1 MEKKEKWIKGR
12 HKVVTTLAAALI
24 GPYTRMTYGV
34 KVKPFREQGD
44 RQYLIVMNHQTP
56 FDQFFIGMAF
66 RGPVYYI
73 ASEDIFSNG
82 FISRLLEYAVAPIPI
97 RKQTM
102 DIGAIRTCLRIVK
115 EGGTIA
121 LAPEGNRTYSG
132 RTEYMKPSIA
142 KLARKL
148 KLPVALF
155 RIEGGYGVQPRWAD
169 SIRKG
174 PMQAGVVRVIEPE
187 EYESMTDEAFFEEIR
202 KGLTVDEAVADAEY
216 TAPALAE
223 YMERAI
229 YVCPDCGLA
238 EFESHG
244 DLVTCKSCGRQIR
257 YLPTKELQGVGK
269 EFPFRFVADWYDY
282 QCSFVHKMDPADW
295 VETPAFRDTVNLF
308 EVALCERKKQLA
320 ENAVLELYGD
330 RVEIRGVGEEPVV
343 VPFSAENALT
353 VLGRNKLNLYFDK
366 EVWQVK
372 GGKRFNA
379 LKYVNFYHHYRNISE
394 GNYDEQFLGL

>member
-1 MEKKEKWIKGR
+1 MEKKEKWMKFR
-12 HKVVTTLAAALI
+12 HKAITGIAAALI
-24 GPYTRMTYGV
+24 GPYTRLTYGV
-34 KVKPFREQGD
+34 KVEPFREQGD
-44 RQYLIVMNHQTP
+44 RQYLVVMNHQTA

-73 ASEDIFSNG
+73 ASEDLFSNG

-132 RTEYMKPSIA
+132 KTEYMKPSIA

-169 SIRKG
+169 TVRKG
-174 PMQAGVVRVIEPE
+174 PMKAGVTRVIEPE
-187 EYESMTDEAFFEEIR
+187 EYQNMTDEAFFEEIR
-202 KGLTVDEAVADAEY
+202 KELEVNEAVADAEY
-216 TAPALAE
+216 SHPALAE
-223 YMERAI
+223 YLERAI

-238 EFESHG
+238 EWESNG
-244 DLVTCKSCGRQIR
+244 DRMTCKSCGRQVR
-257 YLPTKELQGVGK
+257 YLPTKELQGVDS

-282 QCSFVHKMDPADW
+282 QCGYVNKLDPAAW
-295 VETPAFRDTVNLF
+295 LETPAFRDTANLS
-308 EVALCERKKQLA
+308 EVILCDRKQPLS
-320 ENAVLELYGD
+320 EHVTLELYGD
-330 RVEIRGVGEEPVV
+330 RVEIHGVEAEPVII
-343 VPFSAENALT
+343 PFSGENALT
-353 VLGRNKLNLYFDK
+353 VLGRNKLNLYFGK
-366 EVWQVK
+366 QVWQVK
-372 GGKRFNA
+372 GSKRFNA